1 MKENQIYEIFD
12 QDGLLC
18 NSLDSYEFRDGQLK
32 MALDVLHCYEK
43 DCIGAI
49 EAGTGIGKS
58 FAYLVPAILHTI
70 EVAGEKKGFKGEDT
84 TSSNSSS
91 SNVSSSNASSSS
103 RKITAEERTIIATST
118 VNLQRQLMDKDIPT
132 LLNILGVNC
141 SVAFA
146 VGRAHYICLRRLASE
161 VESNALF
168 RDDLSSEIMRLNRY
182 ANETETGL
190 REDYPNH
197 IDSGVWN
204 SVCSDAD
211 LCISGKCPFYNKC
224 FYFKAKK
231 KLLDSSIIV
240 CNHHLLFV
248 DSHAR
253 YTDEISYD
261 DDAVLPGF
269 KHLVIDEAHNIERT
283 ATDLFTNS
291 FSSYNLMRQLSY
303 IQDRKQSRNAGYGH
317 ILDDLLPF
325 CTERA
330 LYEQILTSYDLLKER
345 CETLNLIFT
354 DILNSRHEVHLLL
367 DNANAK
373 EIFNA
378 TGDIASQVVSAGEDL
393 TSKLADFY
401 LKIKSNDEAVLTKA
415 DDLKVHISRI
425 VDQISFFKNFVQCK
439 DLNEGI
445 NYLEI
450 QKVGKGKY
458 VFFNQAPLEVAT
470 ILADAL
476 FNPISS
482 VVCTSATLNLNDDF
496 AYWCSDI
503 GLPVEGK
510 DFVRRVYT
518 SPFDYKNRLMLLTP
532 YDTPIFSP
540 SKEDEYVKFLIEN
553 IYNAISSS
561 GGGALVL
568 FTSFRQLE
576 AVYNSVAPMLM
587 GMGITAFKQGD
598 FERHVLLNRFKE
610 DTDSV
615 LFATDSFWEG
625 VDAPGDTLRLV
636 IITKLPFIM
645 PDDPIFKARSRILE
659 EKGINP
665 FYTMSLPHATM
676 RLKQGFGRL
685 MRHTTDHGI
694 VLILDAR
701 IIKKNYGPSMLRA
714 LPQSYYPET
723 NMATLGT
730 KIESFLY

>member
-1 MKENQIYEIFD
+1 MNQQQIYEIFD

-18 NSLDSYEFRDGQLK
+18 NNLDSYEFREGQLK
-32 MALDVLHCYEK
+32 MALDVLQCYEEN
-43 DCIGAI
+43 CIGAI

-58 FAYLVPAILHTI
+58 YAYLVPAILHTL
-70 EVAGEKKGFKGEDT
+70 KTKGLKLKEAQEEASESKGK
-84 TSSNSSS
+84 
-91 SNVSSSNASSSS
+91 AS
-103 RKITAEERTIIATST
+103 AQERTVIATST

-132 LLNILGVNC
+132 LLQILDVDC

-146 VGRAHYICLRRLASE
+146 VGRNHYICLRRLAAE

-168 RDDLSSEIMRLNRY
+168 QDDLSSEIMLLNRY
-182 ANETETGL
+182 ANNSETGL
-190 REDYPNH
+190 KEDFPGH
-197 IDSGVWN
+197 VDGAVWA
-204 SVCSDAD
+204 SICSDSD
-211 LCISGKCPFYNKC
+211 MCISGKCPFYNKC
-224 FYFKAKK
+224 FYFKAKR

-253 YTDEISYD
+253 YMDEIDYKE
-261 DDAVLPGF
+261 DAVLPGF
-269 KHLVIDEAHNIERT
+269 EHLVIDEAHNIERT

-291 FSSYNLMRQLSY
+291 FSSYDLMRQLNY
-303 IQDRKQSRNAGYGH
+303 IQDRKSTRNAGYGH
-317 ILDDLLPF
+317 LLDDLLPF
-325 CTERA
+325 CLQRS
-330 LYEQILTSYDLLKER
+330 LYEDILNLYDLVKER
-345 CETLNLIFT
+345 CETLNLIFS
-354 DILNSRHEVHLLL
+354 DILNSRKEVHLLL
-367 DNANAK
+367 DCSNAQEVFKA
-373 EIFNA
+373 A
-378 TGDIASQVVSAGEDL
+378 GDIADQVVKAGRNL

-401 LKIKSNDEAVLTKA
+401 TSISSTDEAVLTKT

-425 VDQISFFKNFVQCK
+425 IDLISFFQDFIQCK
-439 DLNEGI
+439 DWNDGI
-445 NYLEI
+445 HYLEL

-458 VFFNQAPLEVAT
+458 VFFNKAPLEVSS
-470 ILADAL
+470 ILAEAL
-476 FNPISS
+476 FKPISS

-496 AYWCSDI
+496 TYWCSDI
-503 GLPVEGK
+503 GLPVDGK
-510 DFVRRVYT
+510 PFVRKVYT

-540 SKEDEYVKFLIEN
+540 SKEEEYVKFLIDN
-553 IYNAISSS
+553 IYKAIASS

-587 GMGITAFKQGD
+587 KLGITTFKQGD
-598 FERHVLLNRFKE
+598 FERHQLLDKFKT

-645 PDDPIFKARSRILE
+645 PDDPIFKARSRVLE
-659 EKGINP
+659 EKGTNA
-665 FYTMSLPHATM
+665 FYTISLPHATM
-676 RLKQGFGRL
+676 KLKQGFGRL
-685 MRHTTDHGI
+685 MRHTSDRGI

-714 LPQSYYPET
+714 LPESYYPET
-723 NMATLGT
+723 DTASLGV

>member
-1 MKENQIYEIFD
+1 MNQQQIYEIFD

-18 NSLDSYEFRDGQLK
+18 RNMDSYEFREGQLK
-32 MALDVLHCYEK
+32 MALDVLQCYEEN
-43 DCIGAI
+43 CIGAI

-58 FAYLVPAILHTI
+58 YAYLVPAILHTL
-70 EVAGEKKGFKGEDT
+70 KTKGLKLKEAQEEASESKGK
-84 TSSNSSS
+84 
-91 SNVSSSNASSSS
+91 AS
-103 RKITAEERTIIATST
+103 AQERTVIATST

-132 LLNILGVNC
+132 LLQILDVDC

-146 VGRAHYICLRRLASE
+146 VGRNHYICLRRLAAE

-168 RDDLSSEIMRLNRY
+168 QDDLSSEIMLLNRY
-182 ANETETGL
+182 ANNSETGL
-190 REDYPNH
+190 KEDFPGH
-197 IDSGVWN
+197 VDGAVWA
-204 SVCSDAD
+204 SICSDSD
-211 LCISGKCPFYNKC
+211 MCISGKCPFYNKC
-224 FYFKAKK
+224 FYFKAKR

-253 YTDEISYD
+253 YMDEIDYKE
-261 DDAVLPGF
+261 DAVLPGF
-269 KHLVIDEAHNIERT
+269 EHLVIDEAHNIERT

-291 FSSYNLMRQLSY
+291 FSSYDLMRQLNY
-303 IQDRKQSRNAGYGH
+303 IQDRKSTRNAGYGH
-317 ILDDLLPF
+317 LLDDLLPF
-325 CTERA
+325 CLQRS
-330 LYEQILTSYDLLKER
+330 LYEDILNLYDLVKER
-345 CETLNLIFT
+345 CETLNLIFS
-354 DILNSRHEVHLLL
+354 DILNSRKEVHLLL
-367 DNANAK
+367 DCSNAQEVFKA
-373 EIFNA
+373 A
-378 TGDIASQVVSAGEDL
+378 GDIADQVVKVGRNL

-401 LKIKSNDEAVLTKA
+401 TSISSTDEAVLTKT

-425 VDQISFFKNFVQCK
+425 IDLISFFQDFIQCK
-439 DLNEGI
+439 DWNDGI
-445 NYLEI
+445 HYLEL

-458 VFFNQAPLEVAT
+458 VFFNKAPLEVSS
-470 ILADAL
+470 ILAEAL
-476 FNPISS
+476 FKPISS

-496 AYWCSDI
+496 TYWCSDI
-503 GLPVEGK
+503 GLPVDGK
-510 DFVRRVYT
+510 PFVRKVYT

-540 SKEDEYVKFLIEN
+540 SKEEEYVKFLIDN
-553 IYNAISSS
+553 IYKAIASS

-587 GMGITAFKQGD
+587 KLGITTFKQGD
-598 FERHVLLNRFKE
+598 FERHQLLDKFKT

-645 PDDPIFKARSRILE
+645 PDDPIFKARSRVLE
-659 EKGINP
+659 EKGTNA
-665 FYTMSLPHATM
+665 FYTISLPHATM
-676 RLKQGFGRL
+676 KLKQGFGRL
-685 MRHTTDHGI
+685 MRHTSDRGI

-714 LPQSYYPET
+714 LPESYYPET
-723 NMATLGT
+723 DTASLGV

>member
-1 MKENQIYEIFD
+1 MNQQQIYEIFD

-18 NSLDSYEFRDGQLK
+18 NNLDSYEFREGQLK
-32 MALDVLHCYEK
+32 MALDVLQCYEEN
-43 DCIGAI
+43 CIGAI

-58 FAYLVPAILHTI
+58 YAYLVPAILHTL
-70 EVAGEKKGFKGEDT
+70 KTKGLKLKEAQEETSESKGK
-84 TSSNSSS
+84 
-91 SNVSSSNASSSS
+91 AS
-103 RKITAEERTIIATST
+103 AQERTVIATST

-132 LLNILGVNC
+132 LLQILDVDC

-146 VGRAHYICLRRLASE
+146 VGRNHYICLRRLAAE

-168 RDDLSSEIMRLNRY
+168 QDDLSSEIMLLNRY
-182 ANETETGL
+182 ANNSETGL
-190 REDYPNH
+190 KEDFPGH
-197 IDSGVWN
+197 VDGAVWA
-204 SVCSDAD
+204 SICSDSD
-211 LCISGKCPFYNKC
+211 MCISGKCPFYNKC
-224 FYFKAKK
+224 FYFKAKR

-253 YTDEISYD
+253 YMDEIDYKE
-261 DDAVLPGF
+261 DAVLPGF
-269 KHLVIDEAHNIERT
+269 EHLVIDEAHNIERT

-291 FSSYNLMRQLSY
+291 FSSYDLMRQLNY
-303 IQDRKQSRNAGYGH
+303 IQDRKSTRNAGYGH
-317 ILDDLLPF
+317 LLDDLLPF
-325 CTERA
+325 CLQRS
-330 LYEQILTSYDLLKER
+330 LYEDILNLYDLVKER
-345 CETLNLIFT
+345 CETLNLIFS
-354 DILNSRHEVHLLL
+354 DILNSRKEVHLLL
-367 DNANAK
+367 DCSNAQEVFKA
-373 EIFNA
+373 A
-378 TGDIASQVVSAGEDL
+378 GDIADQVVKVGRNL

-401 LKIKSNDEAVLTKA
+401 TSISSTDEAVLTKT

-425 VDQISFFKNFVQCK
+425 IDLISFFQDFIQCK
-439 DLNEGI
+439 DWNDGI
-445 NYLEI
+445 HYLEL

-458 VFFNQAPLEVAT
+458 VFFNKAPLEVSS
-470 ILADAL
+470 ILAEAL
-476 FNPISS
+476 FKPISS

-496 AYWCSDI
+496 TYWCSDI
-503 GLPVEGK
+503 GLPVDGK
-510 DFVRRVYT
+510 PFVRKVYT

-540 SKEDEYVKFLIEN
+540 SKEEEYVKFLIDN
-553 IYNAISSS
+553 IYKAIASS

-587 GMGITAFKQGD
+587 KLGITTFKQGD
-598 FERHVLLNRFKE
+598 FERHQLLDKFKT

-645 PDDPIFKARSRILE
+645 PDDPIFKARSRVLE
-659 EKGINP
+659 EKGTNA
-665 FYTMSLPHATM
+665 FYTISLPHATM
-676 RLKQGFGRL
+676 KLKQGFGRL
-685 MRHTTDHGI
+685 MRHTSDRGI

-714 LPQSYYPET
+714 LPESYYPET
-723 NMATLGT
+723 DTASLGV

>member
-1 MKENQIYEIFD
+1 MNETQIYEIFD

-32 MALDVLHCYEK
+32 MALDVLHCYK
-43 DCIGAI
+43 SNSIGAI

-58 FAYLVPAILHTI
+58 YAYLVPAILHTL
-70 EVAGEKKGFKGEDT
+70 EARGRSFEDKSGKEESS
-84 TSSNSSS
+84 TSNGK
-91 SNVSSSNASSSS
+91 V
-103 RKITAEERTIIATST
+103 TADERTVIATST

-132 LLNILGVNC
+132 LLSILGVDC

-146 VGRAHYICLRRLASE
+146 VGRAHYLCLRRLASE

-168 RDDLSSEIMRLNRY
+168 QDDLSSEIMRINRY

-211 LCISGKCPFYNKC
+211 FCISGKCPFYNRC
-224 FYFKAKK
+224 FYFKAKR

-253 YTDEISYD
+253 YMDEIGYE

-283 ATDLFTNS
+283 ATDLFTTS

-303 IQDRKQSRNAGYGH
+303 IQDRKQSRNGGYGH
-317 ILDDLLPF
+317 LLDDLLPS

-330 LYEQILTSYDLLKER
+330 LYEQILTAYDLLKER

-367 DNANAK
+367 DNTNAK

-378 TGDIASQVVSAGEDL
+378 GGDITTQVVAAGEDL
-393 TSKLADFY
+393 TAKLSDFY
-401 LKIKSNDEAVLTKA
+401 MKIKSNDEAVLTKA

-425 VDQISFFKNFVQCK
+425 LDQISFFKNYVQCK

-445 NYLEI
+445 NYLEL

-458 VFFNQAPLEVAT
+458 VFFNQAPLEVAS
-470 ILADAL
+470 ILSDAL
-476 FNPISS
+476 FSPLSS
-482 VVCTSATLNLNDDF
+482 VICTSATMSLNDDF

-503 GLPVEGK
+503 GLPIDGK
-510 DFVRRVYT
+510 SFIRKVYT

-540 SKEDEYVKFLIEN
+540 SKEEEYVKFLINN
-553 IYNAISSS
+553 IYSAISSS

-576 AVYNSVAPMLM
+576 ATYNSVAPLLM
-587 GMGITAFKQGD
+587 GLGITAFKQGD
-598 FERHVLLNRFKE
+598 FERHVLLNKFKE
-610 DTDSV
+610 DKDSV

-665 FYTMSLPHATM
+665 FYAMSLPHATM

-685 MRHTTDHGI
+685 MRHTSDRGI

-701 IIKKNYGPSMLRA
+701 LLKKNYGSSMLRA
-714 LPQSYYPET
+714 LPESYNPET
-723 NMATLGT
+723 NMASLGS

>member
-1 MKENQIYEIFD
+1 MNEKQIYEIFD

-18 NSLDSYEFRDGQLK
+18 NNLDSYEFRDGQLK

-43 DCIGAI
+43 NCVGAI

-58 FAYLVPAILHTI
+58 YAYLVPAILHTLEAHGKKI
-70 EVAGEKKGFKGEDT
+70 EKLSEQEENSENKGK
-84 TSSNSSS
+84 
-91 SNVSSSNASSSS
+91 AS
-103 RKITAEERTIIATST
+103 AEERTVIATST

-132 LLNILGVNC
+132 LLNILGVDC
-141 SVAFA
+141 TVAFA
-146 VGRAHYICLRRLASE
+146 VGRGHYICLRRLASE

-168 RDDLSSEIMRLNRY
+168 QDDLSSDIMLLNRY
-182 ANETETGL
+182 ANESETGL
-190 REDYPNH
+190 REDYPGH
-197 IDSGVWN
+197 VDGGIWN
-204 SVCSDAD
+204 SICSDAD

-231 KLLDSSIIV
+231 KLMDSSIIV

-253 YTDEISYD
+253 YQDELDYK

-291 FSSYNLMRQLSY
+291 FSSYDLMRQMNY
-303 IQDRKQSRNAGYGH
+303 IQDRKSARNAGYGH
-317 ILDDLLPF
+317 LLDDLLPF
-325 CTERA
+325 CTERI
-330 LYEQILTSYDLLKER
+330 LYEQILSSYDLLKER

-354 DILNSRHEVHLLL
+354 DILNSRHEVQLLL

-373 EIFNA
+373 EIFKLGGEVAN
-378 TGDIASQVVSAGEDL
+378 QVVTAGEAL
-393 TSKLADFY
+393 IEKLSDFY
-401 LKIKSNDEAVLTKA
+401 LKIKSNDEAVNTKA

-425 VDQISFFKNFVQCK
+425 VDQISFFKNFIQCK
-439 DLNEGI
+439 ELDDGI
-445 NYLEI
+445 NYLEL

-458 VFFNQAPLEVAT
+458 VFFNQAPLEVAS

-476 FNPISS
+476 FKPISS

-496 AYWCSDI
+496 AYWGTDI

-510 DFVRRVYT
+510 EFVRRVYT

-540 SKEDEYVKFLIEN
+540 SKEEEYVKFLIEN
-553 IYNAISSS
+553 IHNAISSS

-587 GMGITAFKQGD
+587 ALGITAFKQGD
-598 FERHVLLNRFKE
+598 FERHVLLNKFKA

-659 EKGINP
+659 AKGINP
-665 FYTMSLPHATM
+665 FYTISLPHATM

-685 MRHTTDHGI
+685 MRHTLDRGI

-701 IIKKNYGPSMLRA
+701 IIKKNYGASMLRA
-714 LPQSYYPET
+714 LPESYYPET
-723 NMATLGT
+723 DMASLGT

>member
-1 MKENQIYEIFD
+1 
-12 QDGLLC
+12 
-18 NSLDSYEFRDGQLK
+18 

-70 EVAGEKKGFKGEDT
+70 EVKGEKKGFKSEDT
-84 TSSNSSS
+84 ASFNASSS
-91 SNVSSSNASSSS
+91 SGPSSNGSSSNGPSSS

-132 LLNILGVNC
+132 LLTILGVNC

-197 IDSGVWN
+197 IDGGVWN

-393 TSKLADFY
+393 TTKLADFY

-450 QKVGKGKY
+450 QKVGKIKY
-458 VFFNQAPLEVAT
+458 VFFNQAPLEVAS
-470 ILADAL
+470 ILSDAL

-587 GMGITAFKQGD
+587 GLGITAFKQGD

>member
-1 MKENQIYEIFD
+1 MNQQQIYEIFD

-18 NSLDSYEFRDGQLK
+18 NNLDSYEFREGQLK
-32 MALDVLHCYEK
+32 MALDVLQCYEEN
-43 DCIGAI
+43 CIGAI

-58 FAYLVPAILHTI
+58 YAYLVPAILHTL
-70 EVAGEKKGFKGEDT
+70 KTKGLKLKEAQEEASESKGK
-84 TSSNSSS
+84 
-91 SNVSSSNASSSS
+91 AS
-103 RKITAEERTIIATST
+103 AQERTVIATST

-132 LLNILGVNC
+132 LLQILDVDC

-146 VGRAHYICLRRLASE
+146 VGRNHYICLRRLAAE

-168 RDDLSSEIMRLNRY
+168 QDDLSSEIMLLNRY
-182 ANETETGL
+182 ANNSETGL
-190 REDYPNH
+190 KEDFPGH
-197 IDSGVWN
+197 VDGAVWA
-204 SVCSDAD
+204 SICSDSD
-211 LCISGKCPFYNKC
+211 MCISGKCPFYNKC
-224 FYFKAKK
+224 FYFKAKR

-253 YTDEISYD
+253 YMDEIDYKE
-261 DDAVLPGF
+261 DAVLPGF
-269 KHLVIDEAHNIERT
+269 EHLVIDEAHNIERT

-291 FSSYNLMRQLSY
+291 FSSYDLMRQLNY
-303 IQDRKQSRNAGYGH
+303 IQDRKSTRNAGYGH
-317 ILDDLLPF
+317 LLDDLLPF
-325 CTERA
+325 CLQRS
-330 LYEQILTSYDLLKER
+330 LYEDILNLYDLVKER
-345 CETLNLIFT
+345 CETLNLIFS
-354 DILNSRHEVHLLL
+354 DILNSRKEVHLLL
-367 DNANAK
+367 DCSNAQEVFKA
-373 EIFNA
+373 A
-378 TGDIASQVVSAGEDL
+378 GDIADQVVKVGRNL

-401 LKIKSNDEAVLTKA
+401 TSISSTDEAVLTKT

-425 VDQISFFKNFVQCK
+425 IDLISFFQDFIQCK
-439 DLNEGI
+439 DWNDGI
-445 NYLEI
+445 HYLEL

-458 VFFNQAPLEVAT
+458 VFFNKAPLEVSS
-470 ILADAL
+470 ILAEAL
-476 FNPISS
+476 FKPISS

-496 AYWCSDI
+496 TYWCSDI
-503 GLPVEGK
+503 GLPVDGK
-510 DFVRRVYT
+510 PFVRKVYT

-540 SKEDEYVKFLIEN
+540 SKEEEYVKFLIDN
-553 IYNAISSS
+553 IYKAIASS

-587 GMGITAFKQGD
+587 KLGITTFKQGD
-598 FERHVLLNRFKE
+598 FERHQLLDKFKT

-645 PDDPIFKARSRILE
+645 PDDPIFKARSRVLE
-659 EKGINP
+659 EKGTNA
-665 FYTMSLPHATM
+665 FYTISLPHATM
-676 RLKQGFGRL
+676 KLKQGFGRL
-685 MRHTTDHGI
+685 MRHTSDRGI

-714 LPQSYYPET
+714 LPESYYPET
-723 NMATLGT
+723 DTASLGV

>member
-1 MKENQIYEIFD
+1 MKESQIYEIFD

-18 NSLDSYEFRDGQLK
+18 NCLDSYEFREGQLK

-58 FAYLVPAILHTI
+58 FAYLVPAILHTLDVRGSKSI
-70 EVAGEKKGFKGEDT
+70 GFDGKVPSEN
-84 TSSNSSS
+84 TSSAK
-91 SNVSSSNASSSS
+91 V
-103 RKITAEERTIIATST
+103 TAKERTVIATST
-118 VNLQRQLMDKDIPT
+118 VNLQRQLMDKDITT

-146 VGRAHYICLRRLASE
+146 VGRAHYLCLRRLASE
-161 VESNALF
+161 VESVALF
-168 RDDLSSEIMRLNRY
+168 KDDLSSEIMRLNRY

-197 IDSGVWN
+197 IDGGVWN
-204 SVCSDAD
+204 SVCSDSD
-211 LCISGKCPFYNKC
+211 LCISGKCPFYSKC

-231 KLLDSSIIV
+231 KLFDSSIIV

-253 YTDEISYD
+253 YVDEIDYD

-269 KHLVIDEAHNIERT
+269 NHLVIDEAHNIERT

-303 IQDRKQSRNAGYGH
+303 IQDRKKSRNAGYGH
-317 ILDDLLPF
+317 LLDDLLPF

-330 LYEQILTSYDLLKER
+330 LYEQILTVYDLLKER

-367 DNANAK
+367 DNANAR

-378 TGDIASQVVSAGEDL
+378 AGDIATQVVTAGEDL
-393 TSKLADFY
+393 ASKLGDFY
-401 LKIKSNDEAVLTKA
+401 MKIKSSDEAVLTKA

-425 VDQISFFKNFVQCK
+425 VDQISFFKSFVQCK

-450 QKVGKGKY
+450 QKVGKGKF
-458 VFFNQAPLEVAT
+458 VFFNQAPLEVAS

-476 FNPISS
+476 FRPLSS
-482 VVCTSATLNLNDDF
+482 VVCTSATMSLNDDF

-503 GLPVEGK
+503 GLPIEGK
-510 DFVRRVYT
+510 NFVRKVYT

-540 SKEDEYVKFLIEN
+540 SKEEEYVKFLIEN
-553 IYNAISSS
+553 IFNSIVSS

-587 GMGITAFKQGD
+587 GLGITAFKQGD
-598 FERHVLLNRFKE
+598 FERHVLLNKFKD

-625 VDAPGDTLRLV
+625 VDAPGNTLRLV

-645 PDDPIFKARSRILE
+645 PDDPIFKARSRVLE
-659 EKGINP
+659 EKGINT

-685 MRHTTDHGI
+685 MRHTSDRGI

-701 IIKKNYGPSMLRA
+701 IIKKNYGSSMLRA
-714 LPQSYYPET
+714 LPESYYPET
-723 NMATLGT
+723 NMASLGS
-730 KIESFLY
+730 KIEGFLY

>member
-1 MKENQIYEIFD
+1 VNEQQIYEIFD

-18 NSLDSYEFRDGQLK
+18 NSLDSYEFREGQLK

-43 DCIGAI
+43 SCVGAI

-58 FAYLVPAILHTI
+58 FAYLVPAILHTLDARKQ
-70 EVAGEKKGFKGEDT
+70 VLGKKSEEEEPKGK
-84 TSSNSSS
+84 
-91 SNVSSSNASSSS
+91 VS
-103 RKITAEERTIIATST
+103 AEERTVIATST

-132 LLNILGVNC
+132 LLNILGVDC

-146 VGRAHYICLRRLASE
+146 VGRGHYICLRRLASE

-168 RDDLSSEIMRLNRY
+168 QDDLSSEIMMLNRY
-182 ANETETGL
+182 ANDSDTGL
-190 REDYPNH
+190 REDFPGH
-197 IDSGVWN
+197 VDGGVWN
-204 SVCSDAD
+204 SICSDSD

-224 FYFKAKK
+224 FYVKAKR
-231 KLLDSSIIV
+231 KLMDSSIIV

-253 YTDEISYD
+253 YMDEIEYK

-291 FSSYNLMRQLSY
+291 FSSYDLLRQLNY
-303 IQDRKQSRNAGYGH
+303 IQDRKSSRNAGYGH
-317 ILDDLLPF
+317 LLDDLLPF
-325 CTERA
+325 CTERK
-330 LYEQILTSYDLLKER
+330 LYEEILSGYDLLKER
-345 CETLNLIFT
+345 CETMNLIFT
-354 DILNSRHEVHLLL
+354 DLLNNKKDVQLLL
-367 DNANAK
+367 DDATAKAVFQQGGEVAN
-373 EIFNA
+373 
-378 TGDIASQVVSAGEDL
+378 QVVTSGEQL
-393 TSKLADFY
+393 TAKLVDFY
-401 LKIKSNDEAVLTKA
+401 LKIKSTDEAVLTKA

-425 VDQISFFKNFVQCK
+425 VDLISFFKDFLQCK
-439 DLNEGI
+439 DWNDGI
-445 NYLEI
+445 HYLEL

-458 VFFNQAPLEVAT
+458 VFFNRAPLEVAT
-470 ILADAL
+470 TLQEAL
-476 FNPISS
+476 FRPISS

-510 DFVRRVYT
+510 EFVRRVYS

-540 SKEDEYVKFLIEN
+540 QKDDEYVKFLIEN
-553 IYNAISSS
+553 TRSAISSS

-568 FTSFRQLE
+568 FTSFRHLE
-576 AVYNSVAPMLM
+576 AVYNSVAPSLM
-587 GMGITAFKQGD
+587 ALGITVYKQGD
-598 FERHVLLNRFKE
+598 FERHVLLNKFKA
-610 DTDSV
+610 DIDSV

-645 PDDPIFKARSRILE
+645 PDDPIFKARSRVLE

-676 RLKQGFGRL
+676 KLKQGFGRL
-685 MRHTTDHGI
+685 MRHTTDRGI

-714 LPQSYYPET
+714 LPESYYPET
-723 NMATLGT
+723 DMASLGT

>member
-1 MKENQIYEIFD
+1 MNETQIYEIFD

-32 MALDVLHCYEK
+32 MALDVLHCYK
-43 DCIGAI
+43 SNSIGAI

-58 FAYLVPAILHTI
+58 YAYLVPAILHTL
-70 EVAGEKKGFKGEDT
+70 EARGRSFEDKSGKEESS
-84 TSSNSSS
+84 TSNGK
-91 SNVSSSNASSSS
+91 V
-103 RKITAEERTIIATST
+103 TADERTVIATST

-132 LLNILGVNC
+132 LLSILGVDC

-146 VGRAHYICLRRLASE
+146 VGRAHYLCLRRLASE

-168 RDDLSSEIMRLNRY
+168 QDDLSSEIMRINRY

-211 LCISGKCPFYNKC
+211 FCISGKCPFYNRC
-224 FYFKAKK
+224 FYFKAKR

-253 YTDEISYD
+253 YMDEIGYE

-283 ATDLFTNS
+283 ATDLFTTS

-303 IQDRKQSRNAGYGH
+303 IQDRKQSRNGGYGH
-317 ILDDLLPF
+317 LLDDLLPS

-330 LYEQILTSYDLLKER
+330 LYEQILTAYDLLKER

-367 DNANAK
+367 DNTNAK

-378 TGDIASQVVSAGEDL
+378 GGDITTQVVAAGEDL
-393 TSKLADFY
+393 TAKLSDFY
-401 LKIKSNDEAVLTKA
+401 MKIKSNDEAVLTKA

-425 VDQISFFKNFVQCK
+425 LDQISFFKNYVQCK

-445 NYLEI
+445 NYLEL

-458 VFFNQAPLEVAT
+458 VFFNQAPLEVAS
-470 ILADAL
+470 ILSDAL
-476 FNPISS
+476 FSPLSS
-482 VVCTSATLNLNDDF
+482 VVCTSATMSLNDDF

-503 GLPVEGK
+503 GLPIDGK
-510 DFVRRVYT
+510 SFIRKVYT

-540 SKEDEYVKFLIEN
+540 SKEEEYVKFLINN
-553 IYNAISSS
+553 IYSAISSS

-576 AVYNSVAPMLM
+576 ATYNSVAPLLM
-587 GMGITAFKQGD
+587 GLGITAFKQGD
-598 FERHVLLNRFKE
+598 FERHVLLNKFKE
-610 DTDSV
+610 DKDSV

-665 FYTMSLPHATM
+665 FYAMSLPHATM

-685 MRHTTDHGI
+685 MRHTSDRGI

-701 IIKKNYGPSMLRA
+701 LLKKNYGSTMLRA
-714 LPQSYYPET
+714 LPESYNPET
-723 NMATLGT
+723 NMASLGS

>member
-1 MKENQIYEIFD
+1 
-12 QDGLLC
+12 
-18 NSLDSYEFRDGQLK
+18 

-70 EVAGEKKGFKGEDT
+70 EVEGEKKGFQSEDT
-84 TSSNSSS
+84 ASFNASSS
-91 SNVSSSNASSSS
+91 SGPSSNGPSSS

-197 IDSGVWN
+197 IDGGVWN

-373 EIFNA
+373 EIFNV

-401 LKIKSNDEAVLTKA
+401 LKIKSNDEVVLTKA
-415 DDLKVHISRI
+415 NDLKVHISRI

-458 VFFNQAPLEVAT
+458 VFFNQAPLEVAS
-470 ILADAL
+470 ILAEAL

-587 GMGITAFKQGD
+587 GLGITAFKQGD